1 MNAYYQKNNKTTLVT
16 DHSLFPA
23 IGFGDRLIS
32 FICTVVA
39 LLTSAAAVKIEKAS
53 VGTALF
59 LAFFGV
65 IGGMESET
73 LGTLSGLLLCA
84 VITLAEYLLF
94 KSMIKRKSTKN

>member
-16 DHSLFPA
+16 DSNLFPT
-23 IGFGDRLIS
+23 ISLGDRLIS

-39 LLTSAAAVKIEKAS
+39 ILTSATAVKIEKAS

-73 LGTLSGLLLCA
+73 LGTFWGLMLCA
-84 VITLAEYLLF
+84 VISLAEYLVF
-94 KSMIKRKSTKN
+94 KSMMKRKNTKG